1 MHWAESHD
9 TSAPATLNS
18 PSEKQFHTELQKRKC
33 TCRKASLCDWRIPHR
48 IAETEM
54 HLSKSIIVEKHS
66 LHLLP
71 RLPLISCMC
80 SLFCTTKISNHSF
93 SSCAAPYYLTNQ
105 IISQLLIKLLT
116 PQHSQNPVFRLEL
129 LGNLGNHTW
138 CISVFFG
145 PEKHTYTPCMVTRIT
160 KHFH

>member
-1 MHWAESHD
+1 MHLSKSIIVRLENS
-9 TSAPATLNS
+9 TQNCRNGNAPV
-18 PSEKQFHTELQKRKC
+18 EKHHCAIGEFHAELQKRKC
-33 TCRKASLCDWRIPHR
+33 TCRKASLSRNTVCICCHDC
-48 IAETEM
+48 
-54 HLSKSIIVEKHS
+54 
-66 LHLLP
+66 LLLVACAP
-71 RLPLISCMC
+71 YSVQQ
-80 SLFCTTKISNHSF
+80 KISNHSF

-116 PQHSQNPVFRLEL
+116 PQHSQSPIFLLKL
-129 LGNLGNHTW
+129 LGNLGNHTR